1 MKTEHADQRADW
13 RPAGRLSFAG
23 ERRKAVVVTFILGG
37 LFIAA
42 ASRWVLQEVAAR
54 KEPYRFRQSVRMQA
68 PPIPPDI
75 RPGGKL
81 SGSRAGY
88 RPDYVTSM
96 ASGAPAGKTGQGIGG
111 FHISEDYGELLE
123 SPAAPVVIA
132 EPGEGLIAQRMEVR
146 LGGSWYPRD
155 GSGSFVEYRRHPGRP
170 VRRPARTLYA
180 VIFRLTTDHRG
191 TLVDFELAGVV
202 NKSNKVVQIDIPE
215 RYIEQ
220 ARIRAAALQYQPA
233 AAKNELLEQYDYF
246 FFRPDNPGRV
256 IPRPRRNE
264 TQ

>member
-1 MKTEHADQRADW
+1 MKKRNADPASGW

-54 KEPYRFRQSVRMQA
+54 KEPYRFRQSVRLETPVTPKEMT
-68 PPIPPDI
+68 PVKMP
-75 RPGGKL
+75 
-81 SGSRAGY
+81 SGPRAAD

-96 ASGAPAGKTGQGIGG
+96 TSADPAGRAGQAVGRFDIGQEY
-111 FHISEDYGELLE
+111 SELAE
-123 SPAAPVVIA
+123 SPAGPVIFD
-132 EPGEGLIAQRMEVR
+132 EPEEGLIAQRMEVR
-146 LGGSWYPRD
+146 LGASWYPAD
-155 GSGSFVEYRRHPGRP
+155 GSGNVVEYRRHPGRP
-170 VRRPARTLYA
+170 VRRPVRTLYA

-191 TLVDFELAGVV
+191 RLVDFELAGVV
-202 NKSNKVVQIDIPE
+202 NKSNEFVQVEIPE
-215 RYIEQ
+215 SYIER
-220 ARIRAAALQYQPA
+220 ARIRAAALQYKPA

-256 IPRPRRNE
+256 IPRPDRNL
-264 TQ
+264 